1 MKNVGIFDGHLEY
14 ITAIWHILWPFDN
27 FVAVLYIF
35 PRFGISNK
43 DKSGNPAS
51 QTDQPVRPL
60 QLKPETIS
68 KSLEFRTG
76 SGLKTSGSGRA
87 LYVRLGIFLPGT
99 LISKIRL
106 GFY

>member
-1 MKNVGIFDGHLEY
+1 MLAYSMAIWNILRPFDIFYGHL
-14 ITAIWHILWPFDN
+14 IILWQFC
-27 FVAVLYIF
+27 ISF
-35 PRFGISNK
+35 PVFGISNK